1 MNFTKLCSMLAAR
14 RCYNSGQTVAQIA
27 KSAGKS
33 EAIIRRWLTVCRE
46 NRGDDMKTEI
56 EVSEDVLREELQRQ
70 AAKMLIDKLGHWQ
83 LKDEL
88 TKVVNKLW
96 GENVEKVVR
105 EELANTDALR
115 EKVVAAIERKIQGQ
129 LTTLMKK
136 GGSE

>member
-1 MNFTKLCSMLAAR
+1 
-14 RCYNSGQTVAQIA
+14 
-27 KSAGKS
+27 
-33 EAIIRRWLTVCRE
+33 
-46 NRGDDMKTEI
+46 MKIEI

-70 AAKMLIDKLGHWQ
+70 AARMLLDKMAHWQ

-96 GENVEKVVR
+96 DENVNQVVR

-115 EKVVAAIERKIQGQ
+115 AKVAATLERKIQGQ

-136 GGSE
+136 GVAE

>member
-1 MNFTKLCSMLAAR
+1 
-14 RCYNSGQTVAQIA
+14 
-27 KSAGKS
+27 
-33 EAIIRRWLTVCRE
+33 
-46 NRGDDMKTEI
+46 MKIEI

-70 AAKMLIDKLGHWQ
+70 AARMLLDKMAHWQ

-115 EKVVAAIERKIQGQ
+115 EKVVATLGRKIQGQ
-129 LTTLMKK
+129 LTALMKK

>member
-1 MNFTKLCSMLAAR
+1 
-14 RCYNSGQTVAQIA
+14 
-27 KSAGKS
+27 
-33 EAIIRRWLTVCRE
+33 
-46 NRGDDMKTEI
+46 MKIEI
-56 EVSEDVLREELQRQ
+56 EVSEDVLREELQRQLQRQ

-105 EELANTDALR
+105 EELANTPALR
-115 EKVVAAIERKIQGQ
+115 EKVVATIERKIQGQ
-129 LTTLMKK
+129 LTALMKK

>member
-1 MNFTKLCSMLAAR
+1 
-14 RCYNSGQTVAQIA
+14 
-27 KSAGKS
+27 
-33 EAIIRRWLTVCRE
+33 
-46 NRGDDMKTEI
+46 MKIEI
-56 EVSEDVLREELQRQ
+56 EVSEELIREEIQRQ
-70 AAKMLIDKLGHWQ
+70 AAKMLLDKLAHWQ

-115 EKVVAAIERKIQGQ
+115 EKVVATLERKIQGQ
-129 LTTLMKK
+129 LTALMKK

>member
-1 MNFTKLCSMLAAR
+1 
-14 RCYNSGQTVAQIA
+14 
-27 KSAGKS
+27 
-33 EAIIRRWLTVCRE
+33 
-46 NRGDDMKTEI
+46 MKIEI

-70 AAKMLIDKLGHWQ
+70 AKKLLLDKLGNWQ

-88 TKVVNKLW
+88 AKVVNKLW

-115 EKVVAAIERKIQGQ
+115 EKVVATIERKIQGQ
-129 LTTLMKK
+129 LSALMKK

>member
-1 MNFTKLCSMLAAR
+1 
-14 RCYNSGQTVAQIA
+14 
-27 KSAGKS
+27 
-33 EAIIRRWLTVCRE
+33 
-46 NRGDDMKTEI
+46 MKIEI

-70 AAKMLIDKLGHWQ
+70 AAKLLLDKLGNWQ

-88 TKVVNKLW
+88 AKVVNKLW
-96 GENVEKVVR
+96 GETVEKVVR

-115 EKVVAAIERKIQGQ
+115 EKVVATIERKIQGQ

>member
-1 MNFTKLCSMLAAR
+1 
-14 RCYNSGQTVAQIA
+14 
-27 KSAGKS
+27 
-33 EAIIRRWLTVCRE
+33 
-46 NRGDDMKTEI
+46 MKIEI

-70 AAKMLIDKLGHWQ
+70 AAKMLLDKLAHWQ

-115 EKVVAAIERKIQGQ
+115 EKVVATLERKIQGQ
-129 LTTLMKK
+129 LATLMKK
-136 GGSE
+136 GTSE

>member
-1 MNFTKLCSMLAAR
+1 
-14 RCYNSGQTVAQIA
+14 
-27 KSAGKS
+27 
-33 EAIIRRWLTVCRE
+33 
-46 NRGDDMKTEI
+46 MKIEI
-56 EVSEDVLREELQRQ
+56 EVSEAVLREELQRQ
-70 AAKMLIDKLGHWQ
+70 AAKMLLDKLGHWQ

-115 EKVVAAIERKIQGQ
+115 KKVVATIERKIQGQ
-129 LTTLMKK
+129 LSALMKK

>member
-1 MNFTKLCSMLAAR
+1 
-14 RCYNSGQTVAQIA
+14 
-27 KSAGKS
+27 
-33 EAIIRRWLTVCRE
+33 
-46 NRGDDMKTEI
+46 MKIEI

-70 AAKMLIDKLGHWQ
+70 AAKVLLDKLGHWQ

-96 GENVEKVVR
+96 GENVNQVVR

-115 EKVVAAIERKIQGQ
+115 AKVAATLERKIQGQ

-136 GGSE
+136 GVAE